1 MKRIVSTIVTEEKHS
16 YTYNNSA
23 TKNENNGGQNYNM
36 DK

>member
-1 MKRIVSTIVTEEKHS
+1 MSTIVTEEKNS
-16 YTYNNSA
+16 YKDYNSA